1 MELSSG
7 DEDRHV
13 IYFSILPLASN
24 FCLLLEFN
32 SGKSNMRWCVVLHED
47 YLLPE
52 CWAFAAVPKNK
63 IIWIKFRYVSAF
75 IFTPPGTLNGPTSSL
90 PIILAQNMTPPPPCC
105 RLTLDGLQQPVTSQ
119 PLKQLSGP
127 SRVALHL
134 KKVQTVLLKERSG
147 SLSWHTFWLNQ
158 VDDFCAWW
166 LSEGEYSVS
175 QAWQLCWRS
184 GNK

>member
-52 CWAFAAVPKNK
+52 CWAFAAVPRNK
-63 IIWIKFRYVSAF
+63 RRFRYVSVF
-75 IFTPPGTLNGPTSSL
+75 IFTPSGTLSGPTSSL
-90 PIILAQNMTPPPPCC
+90 PIIPAQNMTLPPPCC
-105 RLTLDGLQQPVTSQ
+105 RLTLDGLLQPFTNQ
-119 PLKQLSGP
+119 PLHQPSGP
-127 SRVALHL
+127 RRVTLHL
-134 KKVQTVLLKERSG
+134 SVKRTVWK
-147 SLSWHTFWLNQ
+147 
-158 VDDFCAWW
+158 
-166 LSEGEYSVS
+166 
-175 QAWQLCWRS
+175 
-184 GNK
+184 